1 LALVLM
7 GQRVWALRCNSSM
20 QRFSLFVATF
30 VTAVLGIVYPL
41 ALYLVAIFSLLG
53 IGYLVWYTKQKA
65 FKPQSQTYKA
75 LEKLKKKRS
84 KIEHNK
90 YKHIN
95 DQIAYI
101 STHWGYTKEQ
111 ERIIEKFIR
120 ERAYSDM
127 YNKLTA
133 SLFPQMI
140 SLIDH
145 CNARKQKG
153 CKREVSKRLRELTI
167 RIKEELKRTKTLK
180 NENYETTLE
189 VYDHLLDEVK

>member
-1 LALVLM
+1 
-7 GQRVWALRCNSSM
+7 M
-20 QRFSLFVATF
+20 QRLSFFVAIF

-41 ALYLVAIFSLLG
+41 ALYIVAIFSLLG
-53 IGYLVWYTKQKA
+53 IGYLVWHTKQKV

-75 LEKLKKKRS
+75 LEKLKKKRL

-101 STHWGYTKEQ
+101 ATHWGYTKEQ

-153 CKREVSKRLRELTI
+153 CKRAVSKRLRELTT

-180 NENYETTLE
+180 SENYETTLE